1 MIILLFVDNY
11 SFPKFSVKNLILCF
25 FNNSNK
31 VLLIFRGVFNSL
43 MSGLKVESN
52 ILLLMLK
59 IYFKVLNLSFPLLS
73 ETKEMN
79 GLLNINEKTVP

>member
-1 MIILLFVDNY
+1 
-11 SFPKFSVKNLILCF
+11 
-25 FNNSNK
+25 
-31 VLLIFRGVFNSL
+31 